1 MTGREANSALN
12 GFRAAWWLPG
22 GHLQSLRRKFGPGA
36 TVAQESQRLPLD
48 DGDFIDLAWVRPP
61 GNEPLSVKSAPETT
75 ENEGDTHHP
84 NVDDANDGDTHRQMP
99 GTPIVF
105 ILHGLCGC
113 SASLYVQALQHHF
126 LARGVTSVAMN
137 FRGCGGEPNNK
148 ARSYHSGVSADVD
161 QVFRKLRGR
170 FPGSRFHAVGYSL
183 GGNVLLKWLAET
195 GGPAGLE
202 RAVSI
207 SVPFDLAQCSAAL
220 GRGLTRCYGRYF
232 LGRLQQDLAAKKR
245 RFQETGNDA
254 ELALLEQLGPLRGI
268 GSLWEFDDRVTA
280 PLHGFA
286 DAADYYAKC
295 SSLPLLPEIKTP
307 TLLIQ
312 SANDPLVPA
321 TSLPHPAK
329 LPDNVRLELTR
340 SGGHVGFF
348 AAGGSRLEPAIA
360 DFLVC

>member
-1 MTGREANSALN
+1 MNRGNAYSALN

-22 GHLQSLRRKFGPGA
+22 GHLQSLRRKFGPGVA
-36 TVAQESQRLPLD
+36 VAQEGERLPLE
-48 DGDFIDLAWVRPP
+48 DGDFIDLAWVRPGGETAP
-61 GNEPLSVKSAPETT
+61 GDPV
-75 ENEGDTHHP
+75 
-84 NVDDANDGDTHRQMP
+84 
-99 GTPIVF
+99 VF

-113 SASLYVQALQHHF
+113 SESLYVQALQHHL
-126 LARGVTSVAMN
+126 LARGVASVAMN
-137 FRGCGGEPNNK
+137 FRGCSGEPNNK
-148 ARSYHSGVSADVD
+148 ARSYHSGVSADAD
-161 QVFRKLRGR
+161 QVFRKLHER
-170 FPGSRFHAVGYSL
+170 FPDNPFHCVGYSL

-195 GGPAGLE
+195 GGPAGLD

-220 GRGLTRCYGRYF
+220 GRGLTRYYGRYF

-245 RFQETGNDA
+245 KFREAGNDA
-254 ELALLEQLGPLRGI
+254 ELARLEELGPLQDI

-280 PLHGFA
+280 PLHGFD

-295 SSLPLLPEIKTP
+295 SSLPLLAGIRTP

-312 SANDPLVPA
+312 SADDPLVPA
-321 TSLPHPAK
+321 ASLPDPAR
-329 LPDNVRLELTR
+329 LPQNVSLELTR

-348 AAGGSRLEPAIA
+348 AASGSRLEQAIA